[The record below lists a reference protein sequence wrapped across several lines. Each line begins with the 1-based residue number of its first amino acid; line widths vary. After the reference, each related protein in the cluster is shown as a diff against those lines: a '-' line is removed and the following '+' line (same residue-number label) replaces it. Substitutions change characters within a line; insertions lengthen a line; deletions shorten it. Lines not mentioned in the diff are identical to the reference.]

1 MVRALSAGLVGGVL
15 LLAGPAHAGALSM
28 GLTGSVVGAGSV
40 GLRPGLTL
48 GYLPTPSAALELHGD
63 SDLDGSWD
71 VGLVL
76 AGRWY
81 PSPRLEPGQGIFLL
95 GRGGAGIAGVGSDL
109 GPWTTLGAGFGARP
123 APWISV
129 EAFAGPEWAMAD
141 GGRWRTGLNLSF
153 LLDSDTGSG
162 STRHR
167 VKRKPQ

>member
-1 MVRALSAGLVGGVL
+1 MVRALAAGLVGGAL

-40 GLRPGLTL
+40 GIRPGLTL

-109 GPWTTLGAGFGARP
+109 GPWTTLGAGFGARRGR
-123 APWISV
+123 ARARVCVQFRSDRGLSAVSYASRVGESV
-129 EAFAGPEWAMAD
+129 
-141 GGRWRTGLNLSF
+141 RC
-153 LLDSDTGSG
+153 
-162 STRHR
+162 
-167 VKRKPQ
+167 